1 LSSDFLQ
8 GGAGVTRRRPA
19 SVPARLGD
27 VLRTVLARLPTGT
40 GLEDWAVW
48 SEWDA
53 AVGPTLARHARPRRL
68 ARGVLLV
75 AVDSSEWMQELQFLK
90 HELRSRLNARLGRE
104 AIRRIFVVLA
114 ADD

>member
-1 LSSDFLQ
+1 M
-8 GGAGVTRRRPA
+8 TRTRVVQHP
-19 SVPARLGD
+19 SRLGD
-27 VLRTVLARLPTGT
+27 VLRSVLARLPTGI
-40 GLEDWAVW
+40 GGADWGVW

-68 ARGVLLV
+68 VRGVLIV

-90 HELRSRLNARLGRE
+90 HDLRMRLNDRVGHE
-104 AIRRIFVVLA
+104 AVQRIFVVLA

>member
-1 LSSDFLQ
+1 M
-8 GGAGVTRRRPA
+8 TRRPPA
-19 SVPARLGD
+19 RDPARLGD
-27 VLRTVLARLPTGT
+27 VLRSVLAGLPTGA
-40 GLEDWAVW
+40 GLEDWTLW

-68 ARGVLLV
+68 ARGVLVV

-90 HELRSRLNARLGRE
+90 HELRVRLNERIGRE
-104 AIRRIFVVLA
+104 AVRRIFVVLA